1 MTACLPRLI
10 PSVLLLLSLLADCSH
25 VFAQQADV
33 LLQAVDGQRW
43 MKGNMHTHSLWSDG
57 DDFPENLAKW
67 YRDKGYQFLVFTD
80 HNTLLQKER
89 WFSLAKRKGSENA
102 LQRLREQWPADWI
115 ESRGEGD
122 ATEIRLKTFDEIF
135 ARLAVPQEYL
145 LIQGEEIT
153 DRFGKLPVHMCATNT
168 TELLPPTGGDSITE
182 VIQQNINAATS
193 RRERSG
199 VKTLVHL
206 NHPNFGY
213 AVTAEQLMKVVG
225 ENFFELYNGHPTVHN
240 SGDAAHAGTERMWD
254 IINSF
259 RLQTL
264 QLPLMYGLGT
274 DDGHNYFETAAG
286 KGAQPGRGWVVVL
299 AKTLEPDAIVDALE
313 AGRFYSSS
321 GVSLKSVRFRE
332 GVLRVEVQQEADVQ
346 YQIQFIGTDRDFDQT
361 SRPATDK
368 AEEADTLTR
377 VYSEQVGRVYAAADG
392 PVAEYRVTGK
402 ELYVRAVVT
411 SSKRHP
417 NPSEAGEFERAW
429 VQPITVSVPA
439 AK

>member
-1 MTACLPRLI
+1 MTARLPRLTLPALLCALLF
-10 PSVLLLLSLLADCSH
+10 PSPVT
-25 VFAQQADV
+25 FAQQPEV
-33 LLQAVDGQRW
+33 LLEAVDGHRW

-89 WFSLAKRKGSENA
+89 WLNPAKRKASEKA
-102 LQRLREQWPADWI
+102 VQRLREQWPAEWI
-115 ESRGEGD
+115 ETRGEGE

-168 TELLPPTGGDSITE
+168 VELLPPTGGESITD

-193 RRERSG
+193 RRERTG

-240 SGDAAHAGTERMWD
+240 SGDAVHAGTERMWD

-264 QLPLMYGLGT
+264 QLPVMYGLGT

-299 AKTLEPDAIVDALE
+299 AKSLEPDAIVDALE

-332 GVLRVEVQQEADVQ
+332 GTLRVEVQAEADVQ
-346 YQIQFIGTDRDFDQT
+346 YQIQFIGTNRDFDQT

-368 AEEADTLTR
+368 AEEAETLTR
-377 VYSEQVGRVYAAADG
+377 VYSEQVGKVFATAAG
-392 PVAEYRVTGK
+392 PVAEYRVTGQ

>member
-1 MTACLPRLI
+1 MTNHLRRALLPA
-10 PSVLLLLSLLADCSH
+10 LLLCSLLSTTPQLS
-25 VFAQQADV
+25 AQDAFV
-33 LLQAVDGQRW
+33 LEAADGQRW

-89 WFSLAKRKGSENA
+89 WLNLAKRKGSDKA
-102 LQRLREQWPADWI
+102 LQRLREQWPAEWI
-115 ESRGEGD
+115 EIRGTGD
-122 ATEIRLKTFDEIF
+122 TEEVRLKTFDEVF
-135 ARLAVPQEYL
+135 AKLAVPQEYL

-168 TELLPPTGGDSITE
+168 AELLPPTGGESITD
-182 VIQQNINAATS
+182 VIQQNINAATA
-193 RRERSG
+193 RRERTG
-199 VKTLVHL
+199 VRTLVHL

-213 AVTAEQLMKVVG
+213 AITAEQLMKVVG
-225 ENFFELYNGHPTVHN
+225 ENFFELYNGHPGVHN
-240 SGDAAHAGTERMWD
+240 SGDEKHAGTERMWD
-254 IINSF
+254 IMNSF

-274 DDGHNYFETAAG
+274 DDGHNYFETASG

-299 AKTLEPDAIVDALE
+299 ARTLEPDAIVEALE

-321 GVSLKSVRFRE
+321 GVSLQAVRFN
-332 GVLRVEVQQEADVQ
+332 GSSLKVEVQAEADVQ
-346 YQIQFIGTDRDFDQT
+346 YQIQFIGTDRGFDPE
-361 SRPATDK
+361 SRTASDK
-368 AEEADTLTR
+368 PEEADTLTR
-377 VYSEQVGRVYAAADG
+377 VYSDQIGKVYATVAG
-392 PVAEYRVTGK
+392 PVAEYRITGK
-402 ELYVRAVVT
+402 ELYIRAVVT

-429 VQPITVSVPA
+429 VQPIAIKNP
-439 AK
+439 